1 MPVVRGIEAFS
12 RAMAAHSA
20 DYVLIGGGACSL
32 LFDKAG
38 SDFRL
43 TKDLDVVVLNDHS
56 DPGFARDLWKFVKEG
71 GYEAGKRRE
80 GGCAYYRFQLPRDS
94 ARALELPGQI
104 ELFAR
109 HPDFELADEEATVAP
124 LPFDEGVS
132 SLSAI
137 ILDDGYY
144 EFIRSSA
151 VSIEGVSTLDALH
164 IIPLKMR
171 AHVDLNRKHDAGS
184 PDGTNSKNLRK
195 HRSDVAGLAGL
206 LAESDRLELR
216 GRMRADAEAF
226 FDDFE
231 RYAARQTNRK
241 QAQQLE
247 SVLEFL
253 RRVYL

>member
-1 MPVVRGIEAFS
+1 M
-12 RAMAAHSA
+12 
-20 DYVLIGGGACSL
+20 
-32 LFDKAG
+32 
-38 SDFRL
+38 
-43 TKDLDVVVLNDHS
+43 
-56 DPGFARDLWKFVKEG
+56 
-71 GYEAGKRRE
+71 
-80 GGCAYYRFQLPRDS
+80 
-94 ARALELPGQI
+94 
-104 ELFAR
+104 
-109 HPDFELADEEATVAP
+109 AP

-144 EFIRSSA
+144 EFIRGSA
-151 VSIEGVSTLDALH
+151 VSIGGVSTLDALH

-171 AHVDLNRKHDAGS
+171 AHVDLSRKHDAGS

-195 HRSDVAGLAGL
+195 HRSDVASLAGL

-216 GRMRADAEAF
+216 GRMRTDAEAF

-241 QAQQLE
+241 QARQIE